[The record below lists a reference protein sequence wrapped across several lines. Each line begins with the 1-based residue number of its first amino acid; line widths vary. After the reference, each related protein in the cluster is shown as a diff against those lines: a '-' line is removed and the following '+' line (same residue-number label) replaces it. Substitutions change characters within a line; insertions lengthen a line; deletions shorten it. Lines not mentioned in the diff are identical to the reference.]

1 MKQLRYGLIGTLV
14 ALIVVVG
21 GGGVALAAPSTSTST
36 NSSTTI
42 EITDKDLNLVGAP
55 KKVEKEQIQGILNAV
70 YGVVGIVAVISI
82 LVGAFR
88 YAAAN
93 GDSGIIQSAKNTI
106 LYSVIG
112 LVVVISAAALTSFV
126 INNIGKAS

>member
-21 GGGVALAAPSTSTST
+21 GAGVALAGTPT
-36 NSSTTI
+36 NGSNSNTTI